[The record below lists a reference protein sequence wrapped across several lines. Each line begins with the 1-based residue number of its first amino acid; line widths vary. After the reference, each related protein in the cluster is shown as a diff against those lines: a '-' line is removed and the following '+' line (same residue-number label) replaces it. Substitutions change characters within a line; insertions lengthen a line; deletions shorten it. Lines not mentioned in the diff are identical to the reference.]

1 MDVLDGLGVGDLS
14 WDVRHDH
21 GRCKGVG
28 DGDPEAAGTRVFMA
42 SMMFRNGAEA
52 ATDNA
57 GLLSGVLLLVALC
70 GGINDV
76 ITNTVRSVNSIVKT
90 AYY

>member
-21 GRCKGVG
+21 GRCKGVE
-28 DGDPEAAGTRVFMA
+28 DGDPEAAGTIVFMA
-42 SMMFRNGAEA
+42 SMFRNGAEA

-57 GLLSGVLLLVALC
+57 GLLSGVLVALC

-76 ITNTVRSVNSIVKT
+76 ITNPVRSVNSIVKT